1 MKILQERAP
10 LPVPLDKL
18 CDSVFGGCEI
28 SFYHRFYPLT
38 ICGLGSGFVLLIA
51 PPGHTAGMEEAP
63 NITTSIFGSAP
74 PGSVSRAPE
83 SMSTGTG
90 GPEEYRE
97 IAIYGDVILKIPAAA
112 GTLKLRVSSHV
123 LCTTSPVFR
132 AMIGPDSRFKE
143 GFELRMRSA
152 ENPYEL
158 SLEDDYPYALTVV
171 LLALHCRYEMV
182 PVNPAF
188 KNLVELAIVCDKYD
202 CRGGVLSWV
211 DTWTAGW
218 GPQGG
223 ILPWVEKSG
232 MLESGYEEW
241 LFVAWVF
248 GIKDGFDKLSRKIIL
263 ESYIDPADGELTTAG
278 GARLGKLTI
287 PQSVIG

>member
-1 MKILQERAP
+1 MEGAP
-10 LPVPLDKL
+10 
-18 CDSVFGGCEI
+18 
-28 SFYHRFYPLT
+28 T
-38 ICGLGSGFVLLIA
+38 IA
-51 PPGHTAGMEEAP
+51 TP
-63 NITTSIFGSAP
+63 IFGSAP
-74 PGSVSRAPE
+74 PESVLRAPE
-83 SMSTGTG
+83 SMTAGTG
-90 GPEEYRE
+90 GPGGYRE
-97 IAIYGDVILKIPAAA
+97 IVIYGDVILKIPTAA

-132 AMIGPDSRFKE
+132 AMLGPDSQFKKASE
-143 GFELRMRSA
+143 FRMPSA

-171 LLALHCRYEMV
+171 LLALHCRDEMV
-182 PVNPAF
+182 PVNPAL

-211 DTWTAGW
+211 DTWTAAW
-218 GPQGG
+218 GPRGG
-223 ILPWVEKSG
+223 TLPWVEKSG
-232 MLESGYEEW
+232 LLESGYEEW

-263 ESYIDPADGELTTAG
+263 ESYIDPADGELKTAG

-287 PQSVIG
+287 PQRVIG